1 MLSAS
6 AAVTK
11 LLSFLF
17 LFGGELVAVEVNC
30 LAPPSHGEGETEVI
44 LSRFVTNL
52 LI

>member
-1 MLSAS
+1 MSAS

-30 LAPPSHGEGETEVI
+30 LAPPSHAGEGETEVI